1 MLDIKETG
9 TVKDIKKSIVTV
21 NGLPNC
27 MIGQLVNFESGA
39 RGIIMS
45 FDEEECS
52 VLVFT
57 GNETIR
63 PKDPAIARIQELTV
77 PAGEDFL
84 GRIVNPLGEP
94 LDRKGPIKHSD
105 LRPVLY
111 KAAGVLDRE
120 PISEAL
126 ETGIK
131 VIDAVIPIGK
141 GQREL
146 IIGDRVTGKTTM
158 AIDSILN
165 QKGKDVVCVYCC
177 TGKSYSHLSKII
189 QLFQRSKAFE
199 YSIVVSAPAFS
210 SPGEQYLAPYTA
222 AALGEYFMYDGK
234 DVLVVFDDLSKHAWI
249 YREISLLMDSP
260 PGRDA
265 YPGDIF
271 YLHSHLMERA
281 AKLSSK
287 LGGGSMTFLPIVETS
302 EGDITGYIPSNL
314 ISMTDG
320 QIYLSTDLF
329 KEGVKPAVDLELSVS
344 RIGHKVQHPALRDLS
359 ETLRLEYIQ
368 YKRLARMTKIKAD
381 ISKDVEIRLKKG
393 EALTKLLSQDRDAP
407 VTTEEQIILL
417 YALRQHV
424 LDDLPNPKFD
434 LFKEKIFSFML
445 QNNPDLVKAVAQKK
459 ELNDRIMEGLN
470 ESFKEFFYTHGGEAS
485 VAKG

>member
-1 MLDIKETG
+1 MLDIKESG

-27 MIGQLVNFESGA
+27 MTGQLVNFKSGA
-39 RGIIMS
+39 RGMIMS
-45 FDEEECS
+45 FDDEECS

-63 PKDPAIARIQELTV
+63 PKDPVIARIQELTV
-77 PAGEDFL
+77 PAGENFL
-84 GRIVNPLGEP
+84 GRIINPLGEP
-94 LDRKGPIKHSD
+94 LDRKGPVKYSD
-105 LRPVLY
+105 LRPVLN

-120 PISEAL
+120 PISDAL
-126 ETGIK
+126 ETGII

-146 IIGDRVTGKTTM
+146 IIGDRVTGKTTL
-158 AIDSILN
+158 AVDSILN
-165 QKGKDVVCVYCC
+165 QKGKDVICVYCC
-177 TGKSYSHLSKII
+177 IGKSYSHLSKVI
-189 QLFQRSKAFE
+189 QLFQQGGASE
-199 YSIVVSAPAFS
+199 YTIVVSAPASS

-222 AALGEYFMYDGK
+222 AALGEHFMYKGK
-234 DVLVVFDDLSKHAWI
+234 DVLVVFDDLSKHAWV

-287 LGGGSMTFLPIVETS
+287 LGGGSMTFLPIAETS

-320 QIYLSTDLF
+320 QIYPSTVLF
-329 KEGVKPAVDLELSVS
+329 KEGIKPAVDLELSVS
-344 RIGHKVQHPALRDLS
+344 RIGHKVQPPALRDLS
-359 ETLRLEYIQ
+359 ETLRLEYTQ
-368 YKRLARMTKIKAD
+368 YKRLARMTKIRGD
-381 ISKDVEIRLKKG
+381 ISRDIEIRLKKG
-393 EALTKLLSQDRDAP
+393 EALTKLLSQNRGSP
-407 VTTEEQIILL
+407 VATEEQIILL
-417 YALRQHV
+417 YALRQHI
-424 LDDLPNPKFD
+424 LDDLPKLKFD
-434 LFKEKIFSFML
+434 LFKDKVFAFMC
-445 QNNPDLVKAVAQKK
+445 QNNPDLVNAIAHRK
-459 ELNDRIMEGLN
+459 ELNDNIKDGLN
-470 ESFKEFFYTHGGEAS
+470 EAFKEFFYTQGAEANVVKS
-485 VAKG
+485 